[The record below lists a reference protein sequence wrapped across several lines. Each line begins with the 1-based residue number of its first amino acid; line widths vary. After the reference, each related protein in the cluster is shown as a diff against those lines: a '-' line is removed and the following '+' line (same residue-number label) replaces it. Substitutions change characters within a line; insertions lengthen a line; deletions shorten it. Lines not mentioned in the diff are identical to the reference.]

1 MITITNVE
9 WILLAQAYHH
19 VLAQSPSPEAAKI
32 AIATASK
39 NRKLRIRATLR
50 ERKAQPGLR
59 LAPGETP
66 PAAPVVT
73 TPDYSIPP
81 DTVFARFDWE
91 RSYATRRDP
100 ATRSLF
106 EYVDIRVHRD
116 DVLEL
121 WPDQAKAIDLP
132 RSELEAIQ
140 AKAIDLPRSEY
151 AVASPELAKAKTF
164 ELPPAMPPQIE
175 GRNVT
180 EMHRAVMRA
189 LVDIRNKDP
198 SRFDALVRQEQR
210 LDAVKKWLASI
221 SQAEAPSVTIEKRTL
236 QRAEAHLRALFPN
249 WKPQAARRR
258 S

>member
-1 MITITNVE
+1 MITIANAE

-32 AIATASK
+32 AIATARK
-39 NRKLRIRATLR
+39 NGKLRMRATLR
-50 ERKAQPGLR
+50 ELKAQPGLR
-59 LAPGETP
+59 RAPGETP

-73 TPDYSIPP
+73 TPDYGIPP
-81 DTVFARFDWE
+81 DTVFAWFDWE

-100 ATRSLF
+100 VTRSLF
-106 EYVDIRVHRD
+106 EYVDIVVHRD
-116 DVLEL
+116 DVLDL

-132 RSELEAIQ
+132 RSELEAVQ

-151 AVASPELAKAKTF
+151 AVVSPEPAKAKTF
-164 ELPPAMPPQIE
+164 ELPPTMPPQIY
-175 GRNVT
+175 GLNVT
-180 EMHRAVMRA
+180 EMHWAVMRA

-236 QRAEAHLRALFPN
+236 QRAEAHLRALFSN
-249 WKPQAARRR
+249 WKPQAARGRN
-258 S
+258 